1 VILREATGKAD
12 WRWLAA
18 IAAVSG
24 LTAVILAALGAH
36 SGLLRDA
43 SATRLW
49 DTALQ
54 MQLFHTAVILA
65 MAALAMRLSS
75 SSFIYTG
82 LALALGTV
90 VFSGSLYL
98 RAADL
103 NWLPGTVTPVGGL
116 VLIAAWIWLAVILLG
131 KSAH

>member
-1 VILREATGKAD
+1 MILRRATGKAD
-12 WRWLAA
+12 WRLLAA

-24 LTAVILAALGAH
+24 LTAVMLAALGAH

-65 MAALAMRLSS
+65 IAALAMRLSS

-98 RAADL
+98 RAAGL
-103 NWLPGTVTPVGGL
+103 NWLPGIVTPVGGL
-116 VLIAAWIWLAVILLG
+116 VLIAAWFWLAVILLG

>member
-1 VILREATGKAD
+1 MTLPDGTGKPD

-24 LTAVILAALGAH
+24 LSAVILAALGAH

-43 SATRLW
+43 FATKLW

-65 MAALAMRLSS
+65 IAALAMRLSS
-75 SSFIYTG
+75 SAFIYSG
-82 LALALGTV
+82 LVLALGTV
-90 VFSGSLYL
+90 MFSGSLYL
-98 RAADL
+98 RAAGL
-103 NWLPGTVTPVGGL
+103 NWLPANVTPAGGL
-116 VLIAAWIWLAVILLG
+116 VLIMAWFWLAVILLR
-131 KSAH
+131 KSTH

>member
-1 VILREATGKAD
+1 MILRRATGKAD
-12 WRWLAA
+12 WRLLAA

-24 LTAVILAALGAH
+24 LTAVMLAALGAH

-65 MAALAMRLSS
+65 IAALAMRLSS

-98 RAADL
+98 RAAGL
-103 NWLPGTVTPVGGL
+103 NWLPGIVTPVGGL
-116 VLIAAWIWLAVILLG
+116 VLIVAWFWLAVILLG

>member
-1 VILREATGKAD
+1 MILRRATGKAD
-12 WRWLAA
+12 WRLLAA

-24 LTAVILAALGAH
+24 LTAVMLAALGAH

-65 MAALAMRLSS
+65 VAALAMRLSS

-98 RAADL
+98 RAAGL
-103 NWLPGTVTPVGGL
+103 NWLPGIVTPVGGL
-116 VLIAAWIWLAVILLG
+116 VLIAAWFWLAVILLG